1 MLLVLLFKRCG
12 YVKKTIILY
21 LVYTSF
27 LFIYFEILY
36 FQLFVFYKIQCSNIR
51 LDLHS
56 DIYCLLYFVQ
66 VSFSFLKVIDVRSD
80 RYTYRKNI
88 PEHRFKVV
96 HRRTIQNFMMFTL
109 CVICDP
115 QLSFSLTIVT
125 VSDSCMLALFIQG
138 P

>member
-1 MLLVLLFKRCG
+1 MMLLVLLFKRCG

-21 LVYTSF
+21 MNF
-27 LFIYFEILY
+27 LFIDFEILY
-36 FQLFVFYKIQCSNIR
+36 FQLFICYKIQCSNIQ

-56 DIYCLLYFVQ
+56 GIYCLWYFVY

-88 PEHRFKVV
+88 PEQRFKVV
-96 HRRTIQNFMMFTL
+96 TGRTIQNFIMLTL
-109 CVICDP
+109 CVICEP

-125 VSDSCMLALFIQG
+125 VSVSCMLALFIQG